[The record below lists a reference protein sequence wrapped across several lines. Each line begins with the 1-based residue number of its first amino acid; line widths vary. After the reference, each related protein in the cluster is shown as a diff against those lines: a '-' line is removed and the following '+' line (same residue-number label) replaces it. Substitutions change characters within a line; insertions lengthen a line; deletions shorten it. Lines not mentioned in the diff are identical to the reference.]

1 MFASFARILT
11 SCNMQDFIKFKLRIF
26 GRPRKGYDPGLSHI
40 ILSFV
45 SMIELEA
52 TTKALAL
59 LHNMESDACMFHCLK
74 TRTVNCPISCWD
86 GQKQFSYR

>member
-1 MFASFARILT
+1 MNPFQSCMFASFARILT

-26 GRPRKGYDPGLSHI
+26 GRPRKGYYDPGLIHI

-59 LHNMESDACMFHCLK
+59 LHDMESDACMFHSLK
-74 TRTVNCPISCWD
+74 TWTITR
-86 GQKQFSYR
+86 G